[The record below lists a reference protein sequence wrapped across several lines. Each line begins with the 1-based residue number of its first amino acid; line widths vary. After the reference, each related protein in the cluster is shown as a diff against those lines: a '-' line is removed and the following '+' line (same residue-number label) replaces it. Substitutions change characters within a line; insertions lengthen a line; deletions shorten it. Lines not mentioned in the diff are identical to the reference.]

1 MKIYI
6 IVSQIEDLK
15 LASSKLTGAERRSF
29 QGTMTLKYCKGSA
42 RLAEEVFV
50 MRWNIEVTFELDFV
64 HFYMAHNGK
73 NEKIRGYSTRT
84 LKPHANVTRFRYNI
98 FINFCAIVFSASLET
113 SPSINHWQHFVSR
126 SSNGNSDLENNGTR
140 SRNLV
145 LQVPS
150 RTQPRQ
156 MVRIARSKDFIG
168 VVGVSAHHGG
178 IANRHCG
185 R

>member
-1 MKIYI
+1 MRYLILG
-6 IVSQIEDLK
+6 LK
-15 LASSKLTGAERRSF
+15 SNA
-29 QGTMTLKYCKGSA
+29 QYQNA
-42 RLAEEVFV
+42 RLLGSLLAEQLIQTPLPDSIIPVPLHPN
-50 MRWNIEVTFELDFV
+50 RYKLDFV